1 MSQKPEIV
9 HFSGHSEQDGIVIAT
24 SQNEAQIMP
33 TSAVRRL
40 FKQHKESTKLVI
52 LNACYSAEQAKVI
65 SEFGIHVIGMND
77 VTEDNAA
84 ISFASGLY
92 IGMGEGKAI
101 EQAFDDAMIVIET
114 EHSGAEVVPEVWLNG
129 EKMPW

>member
-1 MSQKPEIV
+1 
-9 HFSGHSEQDGIVIAT
+9 
-24 SQNEAQIMP
+24 
-33 TSAVRRL
+33 
-40 FKQHKESTKLVI
+40 
-52 LNACYSAEQAKVI
+52 
-65 SEFGIHVIGMND
+65 MND
-77 VTEDNAA
+77 VAEDNAA